1 MEIGKRLK
9 AFRLRTNIKMP
20 AIAEATNI
28 SKENLY
34 KWERGTKPSDIVKY
48 NRLVAYIE
56 EMEKKFADGLEDVE
70 ALHTK
75 KVQESPV
82 SILIGIYIS
91 ENAKALPLS
100 ADSGVPGNIIN
111 VNEKP
116 VLIVRRN
123 DCSII
128 GAVDGLILVTGESLD
143 RRYARGSWIAV
154 RKLKFIHII
163 NDGYYYY
170 VIDKNLQAIVGKVR
184 HSAADN
190 SIALYGQNEEHAGIN
205 RSMDD
210 ILAIFSVEAGI
221 IK

>member
-1 MEIGKRLK
+1 MEIGQRLK
-9 AFRLRTNIKMP
+9 LVRSRTNTKMP
-20 AIAEATNI
+20 AIAAATGI

-34 KWERGTKPSDIVKY
+34 KWEKGTKPSDFEQLKK
-48 NRLVAYIE
+48 LEAYLNDL
-56 EMEKKFADGLEDVE
+56 EKKAPEELEDFRLIS
-70 ALHTK
+70 AK
-75 KVQESPV
+75 NGQPSPV
-82 SILIGIYIS
+82 SLLTGIYIS

-100 ADSGVPGNIIN
+100 DESGVPGNIII

-128 GAVDGLILVTGESLD
+128 GAVDGLIQVTGESLD
-143 RRYARGSWIAV
+143 CRYARGSWIAV
-154 RKLKFIHII
+154 RKLKFNHII
-163 NDGYYYY
+163 NDGYHYY
-170 VIDKNLQAIVGKVR
+170 VIDKNLQAILGKLR
-184 HSAADN
+184 HSAADKA
-190 SIALYGQNEEHAGIN
+190 IVLYGDHPGIN

>member
-1 MEIGKRLK
+1 MEIEKRLK
-9 AFRLRTNIKMP
+9 AFRQRWNIKMP
-20 AIAEATNI
+20 TIAAATGI

-34 KWERGTKPSDIVKY
+34 KWEKGTKPSDIEQY
-48 NRLVAYIE
+48 NKLVAYFD
-56 EMEKKFADGLEDVE
+56 EMEKKFADGLEYVE
-70 ALHTK
+70 LFHTE
-75 KVQESPV
+75 KVQEPPAY
-82 SILIGIYIS
+82 ILGIYIS

-100 ADSGVPGNIIN
+100 AASGVPGNIII

-128 GAVDGLILVTGESLD
+128 GAVDGLIQVTGECLD
-143 RRYARGSWIAV
+143 RRYTSGSWIAV
-154 RKLKFIHII
+154 RKLKFMHII

-190 SIALYGQNEEHAGIN
+190 SIALYGQNGGDHAGIN
-205 RSMDD
+205 RTMDD